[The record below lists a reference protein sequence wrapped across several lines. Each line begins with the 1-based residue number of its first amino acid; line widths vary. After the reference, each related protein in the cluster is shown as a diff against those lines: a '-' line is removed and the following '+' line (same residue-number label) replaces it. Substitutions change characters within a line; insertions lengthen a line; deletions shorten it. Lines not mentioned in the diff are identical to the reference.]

1 MCRYRAELEEIGEPG
16 SSDEDEPYDTGGG
29 GCFGFFFRGVPADCL
44 FR

>member
-1 MCRYRAELEEIGEPG
+1 MCRYRAELEEIGEPS
-16 SSDEDEPYDTGGG
+16 SSDEDEPYDTG